1 MKPPP
6 ELFIDPTEYCML
18 VEYRRSLGRLYQVKK
33 RAVAKICKV
42 FNRFFYLILGN
53 ILCTVC
59 ILSLRQKMTILFTP
73 NMKYFDFKK
82 FSNSK
87 ANHPVALT
95 NPQILKNLYF
105 VDF

>member
-1 MKPPP
+1 
-6 ELFIDPTEYCML
+6 ML
-18 VEYRRSLGRLYQVKK
+18 YSMYIVYVYYIILYVY
-33 RAVAKICKV
+33 VYI
-42 FNRFFYLILGN
+42 
-53 ILCTVC
+53 C

>member
-1 MKPPP
+1 MYIVTKTKN
-6 ELFIDPTEYCML
+6 DD
-18 VEYRRSLGRLYQVKK
+18 
-33 RAVAKICKV
+33 
-42 FNRFFYLILGN
+42 
-53 ILCTVC
+53 
-59 ILSLRQKMTILFTP
+59 LFTP
-73 NMKYFDFKK
+73 NMKYFDLKK